1 MNQFKHAW
9 TFYINNWQYFLM
21 LAAPVMGIE
30 VITAYLI
37 LPVQSFTQPEDIL
50 DFLSTNGALISLVS
64 FFGTL
69 LSISFIGGLYVSY
82 EVKDKGENIDPLNAL
97 LAGFKK
103 FLPLFGAYLLCS
115 IAVFFSAF
123 LLILPAFYIAGRFSL
138 FPALMMLEDKR
149 VMDSLKL
156 SWDKTDEHGGI
167 LFGLT
172 LLFFS
177 ITLALASIFQSL
189 LDPGIGQLVVLA
201 IIEYVVVIPWGYVYF
216 SLYKSLRNQ

>member
-21 LAAPVMGIE
+21 LAAPIMAIE
-30 VITAYLI
+30 AIAAYLI
-37 LPVQSFTQPEDIL
+37 SPIQGITQIEDIVDFYMNNVVL
-50 DFLSTNGALISLVS
+50 IILVVIFATLLTTSFMGGLFLS
-64 FFGTL
+64 
-69 LSISFIGGLYVSY
+69 YD
-82 EVKDKGENIDPLNAL
+82 EKDKGENIDPLNAL

-103 FLPLFGAYLLCS
+103 FLPLFCAYLLCS

-138 FPALMMLEDKR
+138 FPALIMLEDKR

-172 LLFFS
+172 LSFFS
-177 ITLALASIFQSL
+177 ISFFLASIFLSL
-189 LDPGIGQLVVLA
+189 LDPGIGQIVVLT